1 MNKSFFASLFAAA
14 ADRLKQ
20 PSTYAGLAVM
30 GLSAVG
36 FSVSP
41 DTVTAVLGAAG
52 GVCGALA
59 VVLNESKSGS

>member
-1 MNKSFFASLFAAA
+1 MNKSFIAKLLAST

-36 FSVSP
+36 VSVSP
-41 DTVTAVLGAAG
+41 DTATAVLGAAG
-52 GVCGALA
+52 AVCGALA
-59 VVLNESKSGS
+59 VLLNEGKSGS